1 MRESKWYALDNS
13 SKIFPSTTA
22 DNRRNTFFICA
33 VLKEKIEQD
42 IMEQAINEV
51 LLRFPS
57 FKVKLKR
64 GIFWYY
70 LEENL
75 KRFKLTEENPNL
87 LQNFNERENN
97 DFLFKASVYEEK
109 LTLTFFHAITDGNG
123 GLEFL
128 KAVIFEYLS
137 LRGFD
142 VKSEG
147 IIKSIDSPALNSEME
162 DTSTKVTNKGDKAL
176 KSGDKKAF
184 KSYGTPFDYDGQ
196 GVIIG
201 TLKIDEL
208 KRLTKE
214 KGVTITCY
222 LTAVLLDVIYKA
234 FIKGKNIKNKKATVF
249 IPVNLR
255 KWFDS
260 ESLRNFLGY
269 VRIMHDYEAEISFEE
284 VLGFAKA
291 QMAEKLDLEQM
302 KQLVAGN
309 VKIEQNFLLRI
320 TPLFIKD
327 LAIRLVYSKVGDI
340 LHTTNLSNLGE
351 IKLPKSVEKYVE
363 DIFFILD
370 TGDSTKTNA
379 SVVSFGDHINIAF
392 ARFIVETNLEK
403 LFFRHFTERG
413 LNVKL
418 ISNYWE
424 KRLWNIVKDVSY
436 RSIH

>member
-1 MRESKWYALDNS
+1 MKESKWYALDNS
-13 SKIFPSTTA
+13 SKIFPSTTEN
-22 DNRRNTFFICA
+22 NRRNTFFICA

-64 GIFWYY
+64 GVFWYY

-75 KRFKLTEENPNL
+75 KRFKLSEENPNM
-87 LQNFNERENN
+87 LQDFNERENN
-97 DFLFKASVYEEK
+97 DYLFKASIYEEK
-109 LTLTFFHAITDGNG
+109 LTLNFFHAITDGNG
-123 GLEFL
+123 ALEFL
-128 KAVIFEYLS
+128 KAVVFEYLL
-137 LRGFD
+137 LRGYP

-147 IIKSIDSPALNSEME
+147 LVKSLDSPVLNSETE
-162 DTSTKVTNKGDKAL
+162 DTSIKVTNKGDKAL
-176 KSGDKKAF
+176 KSGDQKAF

-196 GVIIG
+196 GVIVG
-201 TLKIDEL
+201 SLKTEEL
-208 KRLTKE
+208 KKLTKE

-222 LTAVLLDVIYKA
+222 LTAVILDSIYKA

-255 KWFDS
+255 KWFGG

-269 VRIMHDYEAEISFEE
+269 VRIMHDYSKDIAFDDLLEYT
-284 VLGFAKA
+284 KTN
-291 QMAEKLDLEQM
+291 MAEKLDLEQM

-327 LAIRLVYSKVGDI
+327 LAIKLVYSKIGDV
-340 LHTTNLSNLGE
+340 LHTTNLSNLGAV
-351 IKLPKSVEKYVE
+351 KLPQSVEKYVE

-370 TGDSTKTNA
+370 VGALTKTNI
-379 SVVSFGDHINIAF
+379 SCVGFKDHINIAF

-403 LFFRHFTERG
+403 YFFRHFSEKG
-413 LNVKL
+413 LDVKL

-424 KRLWNIVKDVSY
+424 KRL
-436 RSIH
+436 

>member
-33 VLKEKIEQD
+33 VLKEKIEHD

-64 GIFWYY
+64 GVFWYY

-87 LQNFNERENN
+87 LQDFNERENN
-97 DFLFKASVYEEK
+97 DFLFKASIYEEK

-128 KAVIFEYLS
+128 KAVVFEYLY
-137 LRGFD
+137 LKGYD
-142 VKSEG
+142 VKAEG
-147 IIKSIDSPALNSEME
+147 LIKSVYSPAVNSETE
-162 DTSTKVTNKGDKAL
+162 DTSIKVTNKGDKAL
-176 KSGDKKAF
+176 KSEDKKAF

-201 TLKIDEL
+201 SLKTEEL
-208 KRLTKE
+208 KKLTKE

-222 LTAVLLDVIYKA
+222 LTAVLLDAIYKA
-234 FIKGKNIKNKKATVF
+234 FIKGKNIKNKRATVF

-255 KWFDS
+255 RWFKS

-269 VRIMHDYEAEISFEE
+269 IRVMHDYEKEITFEE
-284 VLGFAKA
+284 VLEYVKS
-291 QMAEKLDLEQM
+291 QMAEKLDQEQM
-302 KQLVAGN
+302 KQLIAGN

-327 LAIRLVYSKVGDI
+327 LAIKLVYSKIGDV
-340 LHTTNLSNLGE
+340 LHTSNLSNLGE
-351 IKLPKSVEKYVE
+351 VKLPKSVIEHIE
-363 DIFFILD
+363 DIYFILD
-370 TGDSTKTNA
+370 TGGMTKTNA
-379 SVVSFGDHINIAF
+379 SVVGFGDHINIAF

-403 LFFRHFTERG
+403 YFFRHFSELG

-424 KRLWNIVKDVSY
+424 KRL
-436 RSIH
+436 